1 MFNININDINII
13 KKRYHKKLIKIFKA
27 KIFNFLRNE
36 FLLMEEENIF
46 IKIYLYYYIFIKT
59 N

>member
-1 MFNININDINII
+1 MIYINII

-27 KIFNFLRNE
+27 TIFNFLRNE